1 MTMRARTTKPP
12 SIRTRIGRQ
21 FEGEDRQ
28 QAVVTVIFAIA
39 IAAVVLILVGAMGLA
54 WYNDHLRPLAKVG
67 SVEVGPQLLR
77 DRVALEQWRIN
88 LEGNRLTQAQIN
100 NEIDADTYSA
110 KQTALQERSTA
121 LSTSALP
128 DLVDE
133 IYQSQLAPPEGITV
147 TDADVD
153 AAVAE
158 EFASQ
163 EQRHVL
169 GIVVKPVSADGEDT
183 APSLSEQR
191 AALEKAGAALTALN
205 SGRDFADVA
214 KEFSSADNAQ
224 AGGDYGNLTEISVP
238 DANWGAELFRLE
250 LNGTTDVVRGTDGSY
265 YIGRVTEI
273 SPSGEQ
279 DGLREDLTK
288 TVSEAGLRDLL
299 HYQVGA
305 DMLNDKITDATLA
318 ETPEQAHIAII
329 YIEGAYIDDPV
340 DAQGEIDYS
349 EIVFAPNDD
358 LEIAPDLPEGDAAWE
373 AARVEAQA
381 TFDELNAI
389 PAGDERDQ
397 KFKDIAAE
405 KSDSP
410 TSADGGAVGFVTRS
424 IPPDAIGNA
433 LFDTAHNE
441 GDIIVPVRADAA
453 WYVLQFHE
461 RRASP
466 EQRVKDVSDLLAVPD
481 ADFAQIAKDHSDGPE
496 ADDGGEVGWITRDQ
510 LAADLVD
517 AVFNLS
523 PGQVSE
529 PLELGEGHYFVKV
542 LEKGA
547 RALDADQVPDVRAN
561 AFTDWYSPKL
571 DQAKLEGVVIIA
583 GETATDN
590 TGGDLTGGN

>member
-1 MTMRARTTKPP
+1 MTMRARTTKRP

-54 WYNDHLRPLAKVG
+54 YYNDHLRPLAKVG
-67 SVEVGPQLLR
+67 PVDVGPQLLR

-88 LEGNRLTQAQIN
+88 LEGNRLTQAQID
-100 NEIDADTYSA
+100 NEIDADTYAA
-110 KQTALQERSTA
+110 KQSALQQRSTD
-121 LSTSALP
+121 LTTTALP

-133 IYQSQLAPPEGITV
+133 IYQSQLAPPEGISV
-147 TDADVD
+147 TEADVD
-153 AAVAE
+153 AAVAK

-169 GIVVKPVSADGEDT
+169 GILVKPVSAEGEGT

-191 AALEKAGAALTALN
+191 AALEKAEAALAALN

-214 KEFSSADNAQ
+214 KESSSADNAQ
-224 AGGDYGNLTEISVP
+224 TGGDYGNLTEITVP
-238 DANWGAELFRLE
+238 EENWGAELFRLE
-250 LNGTTDVVRGTDGSY
+250 LNGTTDVIRGTDGSY

-273 SPSGEQ
+273 SPAGEQ
-279 DGLREDLTK
+279 AGLREDLTK
-288 TVSEAGLRDLL
+288 TVSEAALRDMLR
-299 HYQVGA
+299 YQVGA
-305 DMLNDKITDATLA
+305 DKLSEKITDAALA

-329 YIEGAYIDDPV
+329 YIEGAYTDDPV

-358 LEIAPDLPEGDAAWE
+358 LEVAPELPEGDTAWE

-389 PAGDERDQ
+389 PVGDERDQ
-397 KFKDIAAE
+397 KFKDIAID

-410 TSADGGAVGFVTRS
+410 TGPDGGAVGFVTRS

-441 GDIIVPVRADAA
+441 GDLIGPVRADAA

-461 RRASP
+461 RRESP
-466 EQRVKDVSDLLAVPD
+466 EQRVKEVSDLLAQPD
-481 ADFAQIAKDHSDGPE
+481 ADFAQIATDHSDGPE

-517 AVFNLS
+517 PVFNLS

-542 LEKGA
+542 LEKGS
-547 RALDADQVPDVRAN
+547 RPLDPDQIPDIRAN
-561 AFTDWYSPKL
+561 AFADWYQPKL
-571 DQAKLEGVVIIA
+571 DQAKLEGVVIIV
-583 GETATDN
+583 GESASDN
-590 TGGDLTGGN
+590 TGEDLTGGD